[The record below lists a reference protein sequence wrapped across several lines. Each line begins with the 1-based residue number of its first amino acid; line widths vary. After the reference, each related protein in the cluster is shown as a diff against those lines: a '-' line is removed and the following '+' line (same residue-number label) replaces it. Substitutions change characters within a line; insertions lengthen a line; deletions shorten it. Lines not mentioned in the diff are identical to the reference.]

1 LITMYYSMHT
11 CVGVTINRF
20 HIKVYIMGIKQKATL
35 LRNLL
40 CFSAAAQT
48 GKINE
53 TAQKNGFKQSN
64 LSNMIKDLEKF
75 LGGQLLNR
83 SRSGVQITSLGKDV
97 LDIANDVEKTV
108 YQLEYYSKQKYE
120 YSGKIRLW
128 TTEGVGVGLI
138 SSCLSEFYTLHPN
151 IQVDI
156 FGSFQK
162 PRQIYDIDMG
172 LIFEEP
178 THDDTVVIYKGKMNF
193 AFYASQQ
200 YLSKYGTPKSLK
212 DLQENHC
219 ICTRQNFTELS
230 EWSDFIK
237 KVKHL
242 SVTTDSSNVLLS
254 LILDGVGISI
264 LPKSIGRRHKDL
276 TEFDFMSLS
285 RDFWV
290 VSHKESKDLPKV
302 RSLLQLIRQASEK
315 L

>member
-1 LITMYYSMHT
+1 
-11 CVGVTINRF
+11 
-20 HIKVYIMGIKQKATL
+20 MGIKQKATL

-64 LSNMIKDLEKF
+64 LSNMIKELENF

-97 LDIANDVEKTV
+97 LDIAHDVEKTV

-128 TTEGVGVGLI
+128 TTEGMGVSLI
-138 SSCLSEFYTLHPN
+138 SSCLSEFYMLHPN

-156 FGSFQK
+156 SGSFQK

-178 THDDTVVIYKGKMNF
+178 THDDTVVIYKGKMDF
-193 AFYASQQ
+193 AFYASHQ
-200 YLSKYGTPKSLK
+200 YLSKYGTPKSLEDIQK
-212 DLQENHC
+212 NHRL
-219 ICTRQNFTELS
+219 CTRRNFTEFPT
-230 EWSDFIK
+230 WSDFIEK
-237 KVKHL
+237 AQHL
-242 SVTTDSSNVLLS
+242 LITTDSSNMLLS
-254 LILDGVGISI
+254 LILDGIGLSL
-264 LPKSIGRRHKDL
+264 LPKSIANRHKEL
-276 TEFDFMSLS
+276 VEFNFMPLS
-285 RDFWV
+285 RDFWII
-290 VSHKESKDLPKV
+290 SHKESKDLPKV